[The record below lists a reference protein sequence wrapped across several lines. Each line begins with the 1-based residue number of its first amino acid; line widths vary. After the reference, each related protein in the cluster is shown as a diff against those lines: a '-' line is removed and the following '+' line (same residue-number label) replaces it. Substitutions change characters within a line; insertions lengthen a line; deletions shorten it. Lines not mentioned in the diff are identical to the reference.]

1 MRYLKKF
8 NELIKED
15 KKNVQEEHLGIE
27 SILRNIFKTFKT
39 KENIEDIFTEEKLDK
54 ALDVYDSFIDMRD
67 IIQLEKDD
75 LQGFADNLGVG
86 GENDI
91 LIAIINRLY
100 EEKFKRSFE
109 DDIDDCIDSLK
120 EYQGT
125 EKYIELAKKY
135 LIELQK
141 IKDKL

>member
-1 MRYLKKF
+1 MKYLKKF

-15 KKNVQEEHLGIE
+15 NEVIQEEHLGIE
-27 SILRNIFKTFKT
+27 NILMNIFKTFKT